1 MKNWKC
7 NIFIYICLENPNRCA
22 RIILYRLDSNCSKCP
37 LAIISSHKCGSF
49 GLLLELYLIKCFVFY
64 WTFDSTNDPYNTPL
78 KLYTILHCIKWRKP
92 KDFRSNRVFF
102 VRFIQKYLRDKYCL
116 KVATTLELM
125 PRATTLKS
133 KSHVPNPITRLRRLY
148 VQQILHMQD
157 IYLNQYFRNG
167 RLSHKMSFS
176 KEKF

>member
-1 MKNWKC
+1 
-7 NIFIYICLENPNRCA
+7 
-22 RIILYRLDSNCSKCP
+22 
-37 LAIISSHKCGSF
+37 
-49 GLLLELYLIKCFVFY
+49 
-64 WTFDSTNDPYNTPL
+64 
-78 KLYTILHCIKWRKP
+78 
-92 KDFRSNRVFF
+92 
-102 VRFIQKYLRDKYCL
+102 
-116 KVATTLELM
+116 M

-176 KEKF
+176 KEKVLRVENNFLIFIKSSSSHGDKYSLKMTTTPPPPPSPLNNRNLFHYDAKTLHYTTTPKCFKYFPRT